1 MADRSP
7 LRGAILGYGLAGSV
21 FHAPLVAATP
31 GLEVAAI
38 TTSDPERAE
47 RARREHPGAEVLPDP
62 AAALDR
68 ADSLDFAVVATPND
82 SHVQLAR
89 AALDAGLAV
98 VVDKPLAPSADEARG
113 LVLRARD
120 ADRPLTVFLN
130 RRWDSDQLTLRRLL
144 DEGKLGTVL
153 RYESM
158 FERWRPELAPEG
170 VWREQQAPEAGGGLL
185 LDIGPHLVDQA
196 IVLFGPPTHVYAEVE
211 HRRGGA
217 ADDDVFV
224 ALRHEGAVLSHLWTS
239 AVAAE
244 PGPRLR
250 VWGDRGTYVV
260 DSLDGQEDSL
270 KAGERPGAGGEWG
283 LVPREDWGRF
293 MDGAGAEPVP
303 SEPGDW
309 PAFYSAFERCLRDGG
324 PPPVAPDD
332 AVAGLEVLDA
342 ARLSA
347 ARREVIELR

>member
-1 MADRSP
+1 
-7 LRGAILGYGLAGSV
+7 V

-38 TTSDPERAE
+38 TTSNPERAE
-47 RARREHPGAEVLPDP
+47 QARREYPGAEVLADP
-62 AAALDR
+62 AAALAR
-68 ADSLDFAVVATPND
+68 AGSLDFAVVATPND
-82 SHVQLAR
+82 SHVPLAR
-89 AALDAGLAV
+89 AALDAGLGV
-98 VVDKPLAPSADEARG
+98 VVDKPLAPSADEAHG
-113 LVLRARD
+113 LVEHARK
-120 ADRPLTVFLN
+120 AGRPLTVFLN

-144 DEGKLGTVL
+144 DEGRLGKVL

-170 VWREQQAPEAGGGLL
+170 VWREQQPPEAGGGLL
-185 LDIGPHLVDQA
+185 LDIGAHLVDQA
-196 IVLFGPPTHVYAEVE
+196 MLLFAAPTHVYAEIE

-239 AVAAE
+239 TVAAE

-250 VWGDRGTYVV
+250 VWGDRGTFIV
-260 DSLDGQEDSL
+260 DGLDGQEDRL

-283 LVPREDWGRF
+283 AEPPESWGRF
-293 MDGAGAEPVP
+293 VDGERAEPVP

-309 PAFYSAFERCLRDGG
+309 PAFYTAFERCLREGG
-324 PPPVAPDD
+324 PPPVDPDD
-332 AVAGLEVLDA
+332 AVAGLRVLDA

-347 ARREVIELR
+347 TRSEVIALR